1 MATAPI
7 TKLTVRHG
15 TLYLLPLD
23 AVTETELTARANLS
37 AADAARFERIDP
49 RQEQRRKEWLGSRVI
64 AREALATSI
73 GYTPEG
79 RPCAL
84 DRNDLHLSIS
94 HTTGWVALMAS
105 PYGPC
110 GVDIER
116 ASRPAARVANRIA
129 TPDEIALGTPFLPS
143 NPGLVIW
150 CAKEA
155 AYKALGTP
163 GIDFRQQ
170 IRLHSTTAQTL
181 LLTVNMNDISLE
193 VFFWKDLIAVCGSF
207 RKKSIT

>member
-15 TLYLLPLD
+15 TLYLLPID
-23 AVTETELTARANLS
+23 SASESELLARARLS
-37 AADAARFERIDP
+37 AADATRFDRFDP
-49 RQEQRRKEWLGSRVI
+49 RQAQRRKEWLGSRVI

-110 GVDIER
+110 GVDIEH

-143 NPGLVIW
+143 NPGLVVW

-163 GIDFRQQ
+163 GIDFQKQ
-170 IRLHSTTAQTL
+170 IRLCDVTAQTL
-181 LLTVNMNDISLE
+181 ILTVNMDKISLE
-193 VFFWKDLIAVCGSF
+193 MFHKENLIALCGSYQ
-207 RKKSIT
+207 KN

>member
-1 MATAPI
+1 
-7 TKLTVRHG
+7 
-15 TLYLLPLD
+15 
-23 AVTETELTARANLS
+23 
-37 AADAARFERIDP
+37 
-49 RQEQRRKEWLGSRVI
+49 
-64 AREALATSI
+64 
-73 GYTPEG
+73 
-79 RPCAL
+79 
-84 DRNDLHLSIS
+84 
-94 HTTGWVALMAS
+94 MAS

-143 NPGLVIW
+143 NPSLVIW

-207 RKKSIT
+207 RKKV